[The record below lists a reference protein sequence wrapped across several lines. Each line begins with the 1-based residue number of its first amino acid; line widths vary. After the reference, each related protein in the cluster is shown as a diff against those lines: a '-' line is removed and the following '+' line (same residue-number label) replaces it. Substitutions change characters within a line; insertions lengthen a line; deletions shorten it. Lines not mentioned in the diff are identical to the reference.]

1 LLFYQ
6 TNPFTLDRIQAAF
19 IAAISGQV
27 DSSCTTDYT
36 AIPGNIQKELRD
48 NVSDSLDC
56 VLVQGDLLKDG

>member
-1 LLFYQ
+1 MFVTYSNRFDKLNSKCSIILLFYQ

-36 AIPGNIQKELRD
+36 AIPGKAHKKN
-48 NVSDSLDC
+48 
-56 VLVQGDLLKDG
+56 